1 MNYKLIAAH
10 ILPLT
15 VLAAVLGCGP
25 VFAQQGT
32 PQERAACGTD
42 YRRFC
47 RHTQPGLDAG
57 SCLQAH
63 RTRLHAACRG
73 VLRSHGM

>member
-1 MNYKLIAAH
+1 MNYKLVASH
-10 ILPLT
+10 VLPLT
-15 VLAAVLGCGP
+15 VLAAVLGCGAA
-25 VFAQQGT
+25 VAQGT
-32 PQERAACGTD
+32 PQERAACSTD
-42 YRRFC
+42 YKRFC

-73 VLRSHGM
+73 VLRAHGM